1 MPRPLVSVSF
11 GFSSRCLCRVFVLG
25 ACRSQQ
31 LIDGGEGSLVRF
43 GDVRLPKCWTA
54 MVRAAALQQIHL
66 YVFDTSLR
74 QANLVWGIGGAG

>member
-1 MPRPLVSVSF
+1 MRRLPVSVSF
-11 GFSSRCLCRVFVLG
+11 SFSSRCLCRVCVLG

-54 MVRAAALQQIHL
+54 MAWAAALQQIH
-66 YVFDTSLR
+66 
-74 QANLVWGIGGAG
+74 